1 MFKIFNNSAAWILAN
16 QNGEQPRQKE
26 HESTTHV
33 VDAWICV
40 DGKQHC
46 RKSGLTLTSLGFWQV
61 ENAGSAEEPS
71 HLTVPEKG

>member
-1 MFKIFNNSAAWILAN
+1 MESSPGRKNT
-16 QNGEQPRQKE
+16 
-26 HESTTHV
+26 STTHV

-40 DGKQHC
+40 DGKHHC